1 MSHTLSSLGWSPHFA
16 RQFQPDPDADLVP
29 HPVRVF
35 AVHRS
40 RIDGFSENGAESLSP
55 TASAGLYA
63 VGDWVIATGA
73 SASEPLDRTTE
84 ITRRAAGEE
93 SKPQLIAANVDTLG
107 IVTSCN
113 ADFNV
118 ARLERYLAMCAA
130 SGCLPL
136 VILTKADLCDDPA
149 DYVRQAEQLSPLL
162 SAIAIDA
169 TDPDDVTRLTP
180 WCKDGQTLALV
191 GSSGVG
197 KTTIQNHLTGI
208 EDVTQGIRDDD
219 AKGRH
224 TTTNRNLRPTLA
236 HGWLIDTPGMR
247 ELRLVD
253 AEAGVDEVFGDITDL
268 AATCKFN
275 DCAHQ
280 TEPGCAVR
288 AAIAAGDLDA
298 ARLERWRKLEKENR
312 FNTATVGENRAHL
325 KRLQKMYNEGKDR
338 GQSKRR

>member
-1 MSHTLSSLGWSPHFA
+1 MTQTLTTLGWSDHFA
-16 RQFQPDPDADLVP
+16 RQVTLEDTQRPM
-29 HPVRVF
+29 RIT

-40 RIDGFSENGAESLSP
+40 RLDGLTANGTTSLSP
-55 TASAGLYA
+55 TVEAGRYA

-73 SASEPLDRTTE
+73 SASEPLERTTE

-136 VILTKADLCDDPA
+136 VILTKADLTDDVS
-149 DYVRQAEQLSPLL
+149 DYIKQAERLSPVLT
-162 SAIAIDA
+162 AIAINAKD
-169 TDPDDVTRLTP
+169 DDDVARLGP
-180 WCKDGQTLALV
+180 WCDKGQTLALV

-197 KTTIQNHLTGI
+197 KTTIQNRLTGQI
-208 EDVTQGIRDDD
+208 DATQDIREDD

-224 TTTNRNLRPTLA
+224 TTTNRNLRATTA
-236 HGWLIDTPGMR
+236 GGWLIDTPGMR

-253 AEAGVDEVFGDITDL
+253 AEDGVDEVFADITDL
-268 AATCKFN
+268 AAQCKFN

-280 TEPGCAVR
+280 TEPGCKVR
-288 AAIAAGDLDA
+288 AAIEAGDLDA
-298 ARLERWRKLEKENR
+298 DRLERWRKLERENR
-312 FNTATVGENRAHL
+312 FNTATVGENRGHL
-325 KRLQKMYNEGKDR
+325 KRLQKMYNEGKER
-338 GQSKRR
+338 GAAKRRT

>member
-1 MSHTLSSLGWSPHFA
+1 MNQTLAALGWTDHFA
-16 RQFQPDPDADLVP
+16 RQVQLDADQRP
-29 HPVRVF
+29 TRIT

-40 RIDGFSENGAESLSP
+40 RLDGLQAGGAVSLSP
-55 TASAGLYA
+55 TESAGSYA
-63 VGDWVIATGA
+63 VGDWVVASGAAA
-73 SASEPLDRTTE
+73 SAPLERTTA

-118 ARLERYLAMCAA
+118 ARLERYLTMCAA

-136 VILTKADLCDDPA
+136 VILTKADQCEDPQ
-149 DYVRQAEQLSPLL
+149 DFVQQAERLSPLL
-162 SAIAIDA
+162 SAIAINA
-169 TDPDDVTRLTP
+169 TDAEDVERLNP
-180 WCKDGQTLALV
+180 WCGAGQTLALV

-197 KTTIQNHLTGI
+197 KTTIQNRLTGI
-208 EDVTQGIRDDD
+208 EDTTQDIRADD

-224 TTTNRNLRPTLA
+224 TTTNRNLRATRA
-236 HGWLIDTPGMR
+236 GGWLIDTPGMR

-253 AEAGVDEVFGDITDL
+253 AEDGVEEVFSDITEL
-268 AATCKFN
+268 AALCKFN

-288 AAIAAGDLDA
+288 AAIENGTLDA
-298 ARLERWRKLEKENR
+298 DRLDRWRKLDRENR
-312 FNTATVGENRAHL
+312 FNTATVGENRAHQR
-325 KRLQKMYNEGKDR
+325 RLQKLYDAGQER
-338 GQSKRR
+338 GRSKRGK

>member
-1 MSHTLSSLGWSPHFA
+1 MTHILTALGWSPHFA
-16 RQFQPDPDADLVP
+16 RQVQLDKDS
-29 HPVRVF
+29 HPVRIA
-35 AVHRS
+35 AVHRT
-40 RIDGFSENGAESLSP
+40 RVDGLSANGPVSLSP
-55 TASAGLYA
+55 VAAAGLYA

-73 SASEPLDRTTE
+73 AASEPLARTTQ

-136 VILTKADLCDDPA
+136 VILTKADQCDDPQS
-149 DYVRQAEQLSPLL
+149 YVKQAEKLSPML
-162 SAIAIDA
+162 SAIAVNA
-169 TDPDDVTRLTP
+169 TDDEDVKRLNP
-180 WCKDGQTLALV
+180 WCCDGRTLALV

-197 KTTIQNHLTGI
+197 KTTIQNRLT
-208 EDVTQGIRDDD
+208 EFVDLTQGIRDSD

-224 TTTNRNLRPTLA
+224 TTTNRNLRATLA
-236 HGWLIDTPGMR
+236 GGWLIDTPGMR

-253 AEAGVDEVFGDITDL
+253 AEDGVQEVFSDITDL
-268 AATCKFN
+268 AAQCKFN

-280 TEPGCAVR
+280 SEPGCAIR
-288 AAIAAGDLDA
+288 AAIEAGVLDA
-298 ARLERWRKLEKENR
+298 SRMDRWRKLELENR
-312 FNTATVGENRAHL
+312 FNTATVGENRAHA
-325 KRLQKMYNEGKDR
+325 KRMQKMYNAGKER
-338 GQSKRR
+338 GQAKRKR

>member
-1 MSHTLSSLGWSPHFA
+1 MTTDLKSLGWTAHFS
-16 RQFQPDPDADLVP
+16 RQAELIDEQ
-29 HPVRVF
+29 HPVRVS

-40 RIDGFSENGAESLSP
+40 RLDGFSAKGDVSLSP
-55 TASAGLYA
+55 TESAGVYA

-73 SASEPLDRTTE
+73 AASGPLERTTE

-136 VILTKADLCDDPA
+136 VILTKADHCDDPQS
-149 DYVRQAEQLSPLL
+149 YVRQAEKLSPLL
-162 SAIAIDA
+162 SAVAINA
-169 TDPDDVTRLTP
+169 TDDEDVKRVNA
-180 WCKDGQTLALV
+180 WCSNGQTLALV

-197 KTTIQNHLTGI
+197 KTTIQNRLTGI
-208 EDVTQGIRDDD
+208 ADTTQDIREDD

-236 HGWLIDTPGMR
+236 GGWLIDTPGMR

-253 AEAGVDEVFGDITDL
+253 ATEGVDEVFSDITEL
-268 AATCKFN
+268 ATQCKFN
-275 DCAHQ
+275 DCAHI

-288 AAIAAGDLDA
+288 AAIDAGDLDA
-298 ARLERWRKLEKENR
+298 DRLERWRKLEKENR
-312 FNTATVGENRAHL
+312 FNTATVGENRAHM
-325 KRLQKMYNEGKDR
+325 KRMQKMYDNGAEKGR
-338 GQSKRR
+338 FKRR

>member
-1 MSHTLSSLGWSPHFA
+1 MTDTLATLGWTPHFA
-16 RQFQPDPDADLVP
+16 RQVDLDDDMAP
-29 HPVRVF
+29 TRIT

-40 RIDGFSENGAESLSP
+40 RLDGLQAYGTVSLSP
-55 TASAGLYA
+55 TAAAGLYA

-73 SASEPLDRTTE
+73 AASEPLDRTTA

-118 ARLERYLAMCAA
+118 ARLERYLAMCGA
-130 SGCLPL
+130 SGCMPL
-136 VILTKADLCDDPA
+136 VILTKADLVDDVS
-149 DYVRQAEQLSPLL
+149 DYIRQAERLSPLL
-162 SAIAIDA
+162 TAIAINA
-169 TDPDDVTRLTP
+169 KDDEDVARLSP
-180 WCKDGQTLALV
+180 WCSNGQTLALV

-197 KTTIQNHLTGI
+197 KTTIQNRLTGQI
-208 EDVTQGIRDDD
+208 DTTQDIREDD

-224 TTTNRNLRPTLA
+224 TTTNRNLRATTTG
-236 HGWLIDTPGMR
+236 GWLIDTPGMR

-253 AEAGVDEVFGDITDL
+253 AEEGVEDVFGDITDL
-268 AATCKFN
+268 AAQCKFN

-288 AAIAAGDLDA
+288 AAIEAGDLDA
-298 ARLERWRKLEKENR
+298 DRLERWRKLERENR
-312 FNTATVGENRAHL
+312 FNTATVGENRAHM
-325 KRLQKMYNEGKDR
+325 KRLQKMYNEGKER
-338 GQSKRR
+338 GAAKRRR

>member
-1 MSHTLSSLGWSPHFA
+1 MTHTLQSLGWTPHFA
-16 RQFQPDPDADLVP
+16 RQVELDDGDV
-29 HPVRVF
+29 PVRIS

-40 RIDGFSENGAESLSP
+40 RLDGLSENGPVSLSP
-55 TASAGLYA
+55 TQSAGEYA

-73 SASEPLDRTTE
+73 SASGPLERTTA

-136 VILTKADLCDDPA
+136 VILTKADQSDDPRS
-149 DYVRQAEQLSPLL
+149 YIKQAERLSPLL
-162 SAIAIDA
+162 TAIAINAKDDEDA
-169 TDPDDVTRLTP
+169 ARLNA
-180 WCKDGQTLALV
+180 WCSDGQTLALV

-197 KTTIQNHLTGI
+197 KTTIQNRLT
-208 EDVTQGIRDDD
+208 DVTDITQDIREDD

-224 TTTNRNLRPTLA
+224 TTTNRNLRATKA
-236 HGWLIDTPGMR
+236 GGWLIDTPGMR

-253 AEAGVDEVFGDITDL
+253 AEEGVEEVFSDVTDL
-268 AATCKFN
+268 AARCKFN
-275 DCAHQ
+275 DCAHE

-288 AAIAAGDLDA
+288 AAIEDGTLEA
-298 ARLERWRKLEKENR
+298 ARLDRWRKLERENR
-312 FNTATVGENRAHL
+312 FNTATVGENRAHM
-325 KRLQKMYNEGKDR
+325 KRLQKMYNEGKER
-338 GQSKRR
+338 GQAKRKR

>member
-1 MSHTLSSLGWSPHFA
+1 MTDTLTTLGWTPHFA
-16 RQFQPDPDADLVP
+16 RQTDIDPDADPLP
-29 HPVRVF
+29 HPVRVT

-40 RIDGFSENGAESLSP
+40 RLDGLSANGTESLSP
-55 TASAGLYA
+55 TAAAGLYT

-73 SASEPLDRTTE
+73 SASEPLERTTA

-130 SGCLPL
+130 SGCFPM
-136 VILTKADLCDDPA
+136 VILTKADQCDDPA
-149 DYVRQAEQLSPLL
+149 SFVRQAQKLSPLL
-162 SAIAIDA
+162 TAIAIDA
-169 TDPDDVTRLTP
+169 TDADDVSRLNA
-180 WCKDGQTLALV
+180 WCSDGQTLALV

-197 KTTIQNHLTGI
+197 KTTIQNRLTGVI
-208 EDVTQGIRDDD
+208 DATQGIRADD

-224 TTTNRNLRPTLA
+224 TTTNRNLRATGA
-236 HGWLIDTPGMR
+236 GGWLIDTPGMR

-253 AEAGVDEVFGDITDL
+253 ADEGVDEVFADITEL
-268 AATCKFN
+268 ATQCKFN

-280 TEPGCAVR
+280 SEPGCAITK
-288 AAIAAGDLDA
+288 AIKVGDLDA
-298 ARLERWRKLEKENR
+298 DRLERWRKLERENR
-312 FNTATVGENRAHL
+312 FNTATVGENRGHL
-325 KRLQKMYNEGKDR
+325 KRLQRMYNEGKER
-338 GQSKRR
+338 GAAKRR

>member
-1 MSHTLSSLGWSPHFA
+1 MTTDLKSLGWTAHFS
-16 RQFQPDPDADLVP
+16 RQAELIDEQ
-29 HPVRVF
+29 HPVRVS

-40 RIDGFSENGAESLSP
+40 RLDGFSAKGDVSLSP
-55 TASAGLYA
+55 TESAGVYA

-73 SASEPLDRTTE
+73 AASGPLERTTE

-136 VILTKADLCDDPA
+136 VILTKADHCDDPQS
-149 DYVRQAEQLSPLL
+149 YVRQAEKLSPLL
-162 SAIAIDA
+162 SAVAINA
-169 TDPDDVTRLTP
+169 TDDEDVKRVNA
-180 WCKDGQTLALV
+180 WCSDGQTLALV

-197 KTTIQNHLTGI
+197 KTTIQNRLTGI
-208 EDVTQGIRDDD
+208 ADTTQDIREDD

-236 HGWLIDTPGMR
+236 GGWLIDTPGMR

-253 AEAGVDEVFGDITDL
+253 ATEGVDEVFSDITEL
-268 AATCKFN
+268 ATQCKFN
-275 DCAHQ
+275 DCAHI

-288 AAIAAGDLDA
+288 AAIDAGDLDA
-298 ARLERWRKLEKENR
+298 DRLERWRKLEKENR
-312 FNTATVGENRAHL
+312 FNTATVGENRAHM
-325 KRLQKMYNEGKDR
+325 KRMQKMYDNGAEKGR
-338 GQSKRR
+338 FKRR